1 MKIEIKYCD
10 FVGKITALLDE
21 IFGDKLTYVYYLE
34 DEERFVTLDIS
45 YSDYW
50 QEMEDVTPLADLIF
64 ELDLPDSCDIAD
76 IPASDINAMLSLAV
90 QNLFII
96 NKLILTPAG
105 HNLFGYNYNDLT
117 GYEYD
122 FEKDI
127 LYLMFKD

>member
-1 MKIEIKYCD
+1 
-10 FVGKITALLDE
+10 
-21 IFGDKLTYVYYLE
+21 
-34 DEERFVTLDIS
+34 
-45 YSDYW
+45 
-50 QEMEDVTPLADLIF
+50 MEDVTPLADLIF

-90 QNLFII
+90 ENLFIT

-105 HNLFGYNYNDLT
+105 HNLFGYDYDNLT

-127 LYLMFKD
+127 LILEFEIQE